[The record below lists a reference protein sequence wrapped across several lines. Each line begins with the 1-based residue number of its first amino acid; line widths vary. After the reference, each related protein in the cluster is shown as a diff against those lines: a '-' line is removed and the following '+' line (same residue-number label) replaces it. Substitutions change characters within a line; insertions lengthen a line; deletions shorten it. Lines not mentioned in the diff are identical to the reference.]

1 MSTFRL
7 RIGFPET
14 VPLPEALLQAM
25 AEWRE
30 ACERAGY
37 APIGE
42 PSVLVVTDD
51 PERMA
56 LDEYA
61 VDVVGERAGN
71 GDV

>member
-7 RIGFPET
+7 RVGFPET
-14 VPLPEALLQAM
+14 VPLPEGLLQAM
-25 AEWRE
+25 GEWRE

-37 APIGE
+37 APVGD

-51 PERMA
+51 PDRMA
-56 LDEYA
+56 LGEYA
-61 VDVVGERAGN
+61 VDVVGERTGD